1 MILPVTTVFQGRQIP
16 DVSLTPG
23 LNVTWYTSVGGAIY
37 KNNLTHT
44 IALVFPPGITK
55 AVTYAGVTIWIQ
67 ARND

>member
-1 MILPVTTVFQGRQIP
+1 MKVSARGQS

-23 LNVTWYTSVGGAIY
+23 QNVTWYTSVIGAIY
-37 KNNLTHT
+37 MHNLTHT

-55 AVTYAGVTIWIQ
+55 AITYVGVTIWLQ